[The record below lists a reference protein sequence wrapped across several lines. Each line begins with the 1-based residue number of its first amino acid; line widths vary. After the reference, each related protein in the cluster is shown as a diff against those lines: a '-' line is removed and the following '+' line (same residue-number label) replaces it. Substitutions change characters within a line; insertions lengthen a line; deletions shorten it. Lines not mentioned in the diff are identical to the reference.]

1 MLKIDWR
8 TPAAYVHTKTI
19 PAAGFAWEY
28 LRRNHDY
35 RQDFQILVRA
45 KRPNASELEAFAR
58 RWGLRFPARPRR
70 TA

>member
-8 TPAAYVHTKTI
+8 APAAYVHTKTI

-35 RQDFQILVRA
+35 RQDFQLLVRA
-45 KRPNASELEAFAR
+45 GRPNVSELEAFAR